1 MMTYQLDA
9 VAQALDD
16 VNFGTNAFGEG
27 LDMYGRDME

>member
-1 MMTYQLDA
+1 MIDA

-27 LDMYGRDME
+27 LDMYGRDIK